1 MKHKPLPISITV
13 SKDAIR
19 IFSSVSKEYGGLIL
33 FFTWHFGCSESRD
46 LFSKEYVRQ
55 VEMGGEAEREIGQED
70 SSEEND
76 RDLMLKKEMGEG
88 EGFYR
93 GVNV

>member
-1 MKHKPLPISITV
+1 
-13 SKDAIR
+13 
-19 IFSSVSKEYGGLIL
+19 
-33 FFTWHFGCSESRD
+33 
-46 LFSKEYVRQ
+46 
-55 VEMGGEAEREIGQED
+55 MGGEAEREIGQEE

-76 RDLMLKKEMGEG
+76 RDLVLKKEMGEG